1 MFKKILKK
9 IFKLFFEVYEER
21 YQIHKKNFKLK
32 DPISFLNDFYSEK
45 TSKFI
50 QSNISQAM
58 IFSDRKS
65 VLKYAADKCN
75 EKFQN
80 DGGLN
85 LEFGV
90 YNGKSINFISKFL
103 DKVYGFDWFKQG
115 LEEDWTGTWRSK
127 GSTHILKNKPDVNEN
142 VELVEGDIRETLH

>member
-21 YQIHKKNFKLK
+21 YQIHKKNFKFK

-50 QSNISQAM
+50 QSNISKAM

-75 EKFQN
+75 EEFQN

-90 YNGKSINFISKFL
+90 YNGIQWEKHKFYLKIS
-103 DKVYGFDWFKQG
+103 
-115 LEEDWTGTWRSK
+115 R
-127 GSTHILKNKPDVNEN
+127 
-142 VELVEGDIRETLH
+142 